1 MVIAAVR
8 FEVKAYREP
17 DGVTALALD
26 AANAEDAQGRAQQMG
41 YTVLNV
47 RPLLSFSGLWRR
59 SDRFALALFSQQL
72 LALLEAGLTLVE
84 ALETLAEKEHEGG
97 LKQAL
102 QGLLSELYQG
112 RTLSYAMQQQP
123 EIFPPLYV
131 ATVRASER
139 SGDLAESL
147 RRYTAYAAQLD
158 AVKKKLVSAS
168 IYPVL
173 LIGVGTLVLVFLLTF
188 VLPRFA
194 RIYDDQNVQLSLTSQ
209 LFLGWGQFF
218 SAHSTSVLTALA
230 IGLASIVITLAQPG
244 TRHWAVGQ
252 FAKIPAIGVRMRIY
266 QLSRFYRTL
275 GILLRGGTPVVA
287 ALAMVSGLL
296 PVTLRRNLE
305 AAAQQIREGVAMST
319 AFERHDLVTPVSLR
333 LIRVG
338 ERTGRMDEMMER
350 IAGFY
355 DDEITRWVDLFSR
368 LFEPLL
374 MALIGLLIG
383 AVVIMMYLPIFELAG
398 SLQ

>member
-1 MVIAAVR
+1 MR

-17 DGVTALALD
+17 DGVTALALE
-26 AANAEDAQGRAQQMG
+26 AANAEDAQGRARQMG

-47 RPLLSFSGLWRR
+47 RPLLSFGGLWRR

-102 QGLLSELYQG
+102 QGLLAELYQG

-147 RRYTAYAAQLD
+147 RRYTTYAAQLD
-158 AVKKKLVSAS
+158 VVKKKLVSAS

-194 RIYDDQNVQLSLTSQ
+194 RIYDDQNVELSLTSR

-230 IGLASIVITLAQPG
+230 IGLALIVVVLVQPG
-244 TRHWAVGQ
+244 TRRWAIEQ
-252 FAKIPAIGVRMRIY
+252 LAKIPAIGLRMRIY

-296 PVTLRRNLE
+296 PLNLRRNLE
-305 AAAQQIREGVAMST
+305 AAAQQIREGVAMSA
-319 AFERHDLVTPVSLR
+319 AFERHALVTPVSLR

>member
-1 MVIAAVR
+1 MVAAGVR

-26 AANAEDAQGRAQQMG
+26 AANAEDAQGRARQMG

-47 RPLLSFSGLWRR
+47 RPLLSFAGLRR
-59 SDRFALALFSQQL
+59 TDRFALALFSQQL

-139 SGDLAESL
+139 SGDLPESL
-147 RRYTAYAAQLD
+147 RRYTAYAAQLE

-194 RIYDDQNVQLSLTSQ
+194 RIYDDQNVQLSLTSR

-230 IGLASIVITLAQPG
+230 IGLGLIVVVLIQPG
-244 TRHWAVGQ
+244 TRRWAAEQ
-252 FAKIPAIGVRMRIY
+252 LAKIPAVGMRMRIY

-296 PVTLRRNLE
+296 PLHLRRNLE
-305 AAAQQIREGVAMST
+305 AAAQQIREGVSMST
-319 AFERHDLVTPVSLR
+319 AFERHALVTPVSLR

>member
-1 MVIAAVR
+1 MVTAVVR
-8 FEVKAYREP
+8 YEVKAYREP

-26 AANAEDAQGRAQQMG
+26 AANPDDASGRVRQMG

-47 RPLLSFSGLWRR
+47 RPLLSLGGLWRR
-59 SDRFALALFSQQL
+59 TDRFALALFSQQL

-84 ALETLAEKEHEGG
+84 ALETLAEKEHDGA

-112 RTLSYAMQQQP
+112 RTLSHAMQQQP
-123 EIFPPLYV
+123 EIFPALYV

-147 RRYTAYAAQLD
+147 RRYTAYAAQLE

-173 LIGVGTLVLVFLLTF
+173 LISVGMLVLIFLLTF

-194 RIYDDQNVQLSLTSQ
+194 RIYDDQNVELSLTSR
-209 LFLGWGQFF
+209 LFLNWGQFF
-218 SAHSTSVLTALA
+218 SAHSASVLT
-230 IGLASIVITLAQPG
+230 GLAVGVVLMVVALIQPG
-244 TRHWAVGQ
+244 TRRWVAERLARIPAVGM
-252 FAKIPAIGVRMRIY
+252 RMRIY

-287 ALAMVSGLL
+287 ALAMVAGLL
-296 PVTLRRNLE
+296 PLHLRRNLE
-305 AAAQQIREGVAMST
+305 AAAQQIREGVAMSI
-319 AFERHDLVTPVSLR
+319 AFERHALTTPVSLR

-350 IAGFY
+350 VAGFY
-355 DDEITRWVDLFSR
+355 DDEITRWVELFSR

>member
-1 MVIAAVR
+1 MVTAAVR

-17 DGVTALALD
+17 DGVTALALE
-26 AANAEDAQGRAQQMG
+26 AASAEDAQGRARQMG

-47 RPLLSFSGLWRR
+47 RPLLSFAGLWRR

-194 RIYDDQNVQLSLTSQ
+194 RIYDDQNVQLSLTSR

-218 SAHSTSVLTALA
+218 SAHSASVLTALA
-230 IGLASIVITLAQPG
+230 IGLALVVVALVQPG
-244 TRHWAVGQ
+244 TRHWAIEQ
-252 FAKIPAIGVRMRIY
+252 FAKIPAIGVRTRIY

-296 PVTLRRNLE
+296 PLNLRRNLE

-319 AFERHDLVTPVSLR
+319 AFERHALVTPVSLR